1 MRAIDT
7 NVLVRLIVQD
17 DEKQVSDAKAF
28 VALGAW
34 VSKIV
39 LAEAIWVLGSV
50 YRRGHSDIA
59 DAIEML
65 LSNSQ
70 IFLEDAEAVA
80 AALAHYRKHPSLRFS
95 DCLILES
102 ARKTGHLPL
111 GTFDRGLAKLA
122 DTFKL

>member
-28 VALGAW
+28 IALGAW

-50 YRRGHSDIA
+50 YRQQHSDIA

-70 IFLEDAEAVA
+70 IFLEGAEAIT
-80 AALAHYRKHPSLRFS
+80 AALAHYRKYPSLRFS

-102 ARKTGHLPL
+102 ARKAGHLPL

-122 DTFKL
+122 DTLKL

>member
-17 DEKQVSDAKAF
+17 DEKQVADAKAF
-28 VALGAW
+28 IELGAW

-39 LAEAIWVLGSV
+39 LAEAVWVIGSI
-50 YRRGHSDIA
+50 YRHAHSDIA

-70 IFLEDAEAVA
+70 IFLEDAEAVT

-95 DCLILES
+95 DCLILEG
-102 ARKTGHLPL
+102 ARKAGYLPL
-111 GTFDRGLAKLA
+111 GTFDRGLSKLDGA
-122 DTFKL
+122 ARL

>member
-28 VALGAW
+28 IAFGAW

-39 LAEAIWVLGSV
+39 LAEAIWVIGSI
-50 YRRGHSDIA
+50 YRHAHFDIA

-70 IFLEDAEAVA
+70 IFLEDSEAVS

-102 ARKTGHLPL
+102 ARKAGHLPL
-111 GTFDRGLAKLA
+111 GTFDRSLAKLT
-122 DTFKL
+122 DTYKL